1 MLILSYLL
9 LSILAIIL
17 LSAKFKLNPVISLF
31 IGGIILGLL
40 LKIGLLETLTF
51 QVMGL
56 INSLKGIG
64 LIIFFS
70 CIIGCINLKIFVF

>member
-17 LSAKFKLNPVISLF
+17 LSAKFKLNPAISLL

-40 LKIGLLETLTF
+40 LKIGF
-51 QVMGL
+51 
-56 INSLKGIG
+56 
-64 LIIFFS
+64 
-70 CIIGCINLKIFVF
+70 

>member
-17 LSAKFKLNPVISLF
+17 LSAKFKLNPAISLF

-40 LKIGLLETLTF
+40 LKIGLLETLRT
-51 QVMGL
+51 L
-56 INSLKGIG
+56 LDINLEAESVRK
-64 LIIFFS
+64 IFFQDLARFQRLS
-70 CIIGCINLKIFVF
+70 GTPIL